1 MILHNSTNGSYITG
15 FYFLPPRMGKEMTLQ
30 EILTR
35 STLPAS
41 DVFNLDF
48 FYKGAKFYMAFSTE
62 HELSSTRFTCF
73 NPAYTLLQNRI
84 LVEPEALM
92 KRRYFCTANIWIH
105 TNET

>member
-1 MILHNSTNGSYITG
+1 MQQLGRCSRVDDFDQQQALLLCALNDIYNSMNGSYITG

-48 FYKGAKFYMAFSTE
+48 FYKGAKFDMAFSTE
-62 HELSSTRFTCF
+62 HELSSTR
-73 NPAYTLLQNRI
+73 LG
-84 LVEPEALM
+84 
-92 KRRYFCTANIWIH
+92 
-105 TNET
+105 